1 MTITY
6 SDFLDT
12 IAANDGEVLATVG
25 GKAAF
30 RVEKSSTGVHFTP
43 VRSGNART
51 VNAEGIQEYLDVF
64 NATQS
69 FKTTSYTKS
78 MFNPSYVLAVI
89 QLWVG
94 QQQADTPPSPEDRT
108 LDDIELGDEF
118 SAPEGNIKVRSH
130 RQRERSRELV
140 TMAKKAFRIE
150 HQRLFCEVCSFDF
163 GETYGEPDFIEAHHR
178 IPLCDL
184 QPGMKTKLSDLAMV
198 CANCHRML
206 HRGNPW
212 PTVGELREK
221 IPQKWMHFNPH
232 ILEGTSH
239 A

>member
-6 SDFLDT
+6 PDFLQT
-12 IAANDGEVLATVG
+12 VIENEGEMLATVG

-30 RVEKSSTGVHFTP
+30 RVEQSSTGFHFTP

-94 QQQADTPPSPEDRT
+94 QQQADSLSPEAMS
-108 LDDIELGDEF
+108 LDDVELDADF
-118 SAPEGNIKVRSH
+118 SAPEGEIKVRSH

-150 HQRLFCEVCSFDF
+150 HQRLFCEVCGFDF

-212 PTVGELREK
+212 PTVDGLKQK
-221 IPQKWMHFNPH
+221 IEAAKMKCRRVKHP
-232 ILEGTSH
+232 S
-239 A
+239 